1 VHCTIYPGV
10 DHAFLTTRAPDVYDA
25 NAAAR
30 AWAEIVAFL
39 RAELS

>member
-10 DHAFLTTRAPDVYDA
+10 DHAFLNDTRPDVYDA
-25 NAAAR
+25 NTAAR